1 MAPLEEFCALASMF
15 WFVCKWSSYGLREN
29 YVSSVILTRDD
40 AGHHVSHNSVSIES
54 HRMLGNKS
62 SDNEIVKHHDEG
74 ADSRTSMSMHGACEW
89 GHGKVMM
96 KSWWSHGGVMVE
108 SW

>member
-1 MAPLEEFCALASMF
+1 MAPLEEFYTLASMF

-29 YVSSVILTRDD
+29 YLSSVILTRDD

-62 SDNEIVKHHDEG
+62 SDNEIVKHHDAG
-74 ADSRTSMSMHGACEW
+74 AE
-89 GHGKVMM
+89 K
-96 KSWWSHGGVMVE
+96 
-108 SW
+108 